1 LRRVEKSAQGLLEL
15 ITATLDLSRLDTGQ
29 VRLDVQP
36 IVLPAFVSELDAEI
50 SGLREKPD
58 VDFVW
63 DLAPELPRLYSDAA
77 KLKVVLKNLI
87 GNAIKYTST
96 GAVVVRLR
104 ARDGGVEI
112 TVADTG
118 AGIAHE
124 MLPVIFEP
132 FRQGEP
138 ALTRKHGGVGLGLYI
153 VRRLLDALEGT
164 IDVESTVGQGSTFRV
179 WVPSRVAA

>member
-1 LRRVEKSAQGLLEL
+1 LEL

-29 VRLDVQP
+29 VQLDVKA
-36 IVLPAFVSELDAEI
+36 IDLADLVSELDSEI
-50 SGLREKPD
+50 SGLRENPN
-58 VDFVW
+58 VDFAW
-63 DLAPELPRLYSDAA
+63 DVAPELPELRSDPV

-87 GNAIKYTST
+87 GNAIKFTHAGS
-96 GAVVVRLR
+96 VVVRLR

-118 AGIAHE
+118 VGIAGE

-138 ALTRKHGGVGLGLYI
+138 VMTRQHRGVGLGLYI
-153 VRRLLDALEGT
+153 VRRVLDVLGGT
-164 IDVESTVGQGSTFRV
+164 IDAESNVGQGSTFRV
-179 WVPSRVAA
+179 WVPSRVAG